1 MVKVKICGL
10 RRKEDIEY
18 ANELKPDYVGFVF
31 AKSKRQVEVEQALYL
46 IRLLDKEIK
55 TVGVFVNEPVENALK
70 IAQTLNLDVLQ
81 FHGDETQDYIDNFKN
96 FTVWKAIRIK
106 DKEDLE
112 KTKQFKVN
120 SFVFDTLTK
129 NEYGGTG
136 KTFNWKVLKG
146 MELNVPIIL
155 AGGLNENNVEE
166 AIKIVDPYAVDVSSG
181 VETEGYKDFKKLKSF
196 IEKVRGIR

>member
-46 IRLLDKEIK
+46 ISFLDKEIK
-55 TVGVFVNEPVENALK
+55 TVGVFVNEPVENVLK

-81 FHGDETQDYIDNFKN
+81 FHGDETQDYVDNFKN

-112 KTKQFKVN
+112 KTKEFRVN

-129 NEYGGTG
+129 KEYGGTG
-136 KTFNWKVLKG
+136 KTFNWEVLKG
-146 MELNVPIIL
+146 FELNVPIIL

-166 AIKIVDPYAVDVSSG
+166 AIKIVNPYAVDVSSG
-181 VETEGYKDFKKLKSF
+181 VETEGYKDFKKMKSF

>member
-46 IRLLDKEIK
+46 ISFLDKEIK
-55 TVGVFVNEPVENALK
+55 TVGVFVNEPVENVLK

-81 FHGDETQDYIDNFKN
+81 FHGDETQDYVDNFKN

-112 KTKQFKVN
+112 KTKEFRVN

-129 NEYGGTG
+129 KEYGGTG
-136 KTFNWKVLKG
+136 KTFNWEVLKG
-146 MELNVPIIL
+146 FELNVPIIL

-166 AIKIVDPYAVDVSSG
+166 AIKIVNPYGVDVSSG
-181 VETEGYKDFKKLKSF
+181 VETEGYKDFKKMKSF

>member
-31 AKSKRQVEVEQALYL
+31 AKSKRQIEVEQALDL
-46 IRLLDKEIK
+46 ISLLDKEIK

-112 KTKQFKVN
+112 KTKEFKVN

-136 KTFNWKVLKG
+136 KTFNWEVLKG
-146 MELNVPIIL
+146 FELNVPIIL

-166 AIKIVDPYAVDVSSG
+166 AIRIVNPYAVDVSSG
-181 VETEGYKDFKKLKSF
+181 VETEGYKDFKKMKSF

>member
-1 MVKVKICGL
+1 LVKVKICGL

-96 FTVWKAIRIK
+96 FTMWKAIRIK

-112 KTKQFKVN
+112 KTKEFKVN

-136 KTFNWKVLKG
+136 KTFNWEVLKG
-146 MELNVPIIL
+146 IELNVPIIL
-155 AGGLNENNVEE
+155 AGGLNGNNVEE
-166 AIKIVDPYAVDVSSG
+166 AIKIVNPYAVDVSSG
-181 VETEGYKDFKKLKSF
+181 VETEGYKDFKKMKSF

>member
-31 AKSKRQVEVEQALYL
+31 AKSKRQIEVEQALYL
-46 IRLLDKEIK
+46 ISFLDKEIK

-181 VETEGYKDFKKLKSF
+181 VETEGYKDFKKMKSF

>member
-31 AKSKRQVEVEQALYL
+31 AKSKRQLEVEQALYL

-112 KTKQFKVN
+112 KTKEFRVN

-136 KTFNWKVLKG
+136 KTFNWEVLKG
-146 MELNVPIIL
+146 IELNVPIIL

-166 AIKIVDPYAVDVSSG
+166 AIKIVNPYAVDVSSG
-181 VETEGYKDFKKLKSF
+181 VETEGYKDFKKMKSF

>member
-31 AKSKRQVEVEQALYL
+31 AKSKRQIEVEQALDL
-46 IRLLDKEIK
+46 ISLLDKEIK

-112 KTKQFKVN
+112 KTKEFKVN

-136 KTFNWKVLKG
+136 KTFNWEVLKG
-146 MELNVPIIL
+146 FELNVPIIL

-166 AIKIVDPYAVDVSSG
+166 AIKIVNPYGVDVSSG

>member
-31 AKSKRQVEVEQALYL
+31 AKSKRQIEVEQALDL
-46 IRLLDKEIK
+46 ISLLDKEIK

-112 KTKQFKVN
+112 KTKEFKVN

-136 KTFNWKVLKG
+136 KTFNWEVLKG

-181 VETEGYKDFKKLKSF
+181 VETEGYKDFKKMKSF

>member
-1 MVKVKICGL
+1 LVKVKICGL

-31 AKSKRQVEVEQALYL
+31 AKSKRQIEVEQALDL
-46 IRLLDKEIK
+46 ISLLDKEIK

-181 VETEGYKDFKKLKSF
+181 VETEGYKDFKKMKSF

>member
-10 RRKEDIEY
+10 RKKEDIEY

-70 IAQTLNLDVLQ
+70 IVQTLNLDVLQ

-112 KTKQFKVN
+112 KTKEFRVN

-136 KTFNWKVLKG
+136 KTFNWEVLKG

-166 AIKIVDPYAVDVSSG
+166 AIRIVNPYAVDVSSG
-181 VETEGYKDFKKLKSF
+181 VETEGYKDFKKMKSF

>member
-1 MVKVKICGL
+1 LVKVKICGL

-46 IRLLDKEIK
+46 ISFLDKEIK
-55 TVGVFVNEPVENALK
+55 TVGVFVNEPVENVLK

-81 FHGDETQDYIDNFKN
+81 FHGDETQDYVDNFKN

-112 KTKQFKVN
+112 KTKEFRVN

-129 NEYGGTG
+129 KEYGGTG
-136 KTFNWKVLKG
+136 KTFNWEVLKG
-146 MELNVPIIL
+146 FELNVPIIL

-166 AIKIVDPYAVDVSSG
+166 AIKIVNPYAVDVSSG
-181 VETEGYKDFKKLKSF
+181 VETEGYKDFKKMKSF

>member
-46 IRLLDKEIK
+46 ISLLDKEIK

-112 KTKQFKVN
+112 KTKEFRVN

-136 KTFNWKVLKG
+136 KTFNWEVLKG
-146 MELNVPIIL
+146 FELNVPIIL

-166 AIKIVDPYAVDVSSG
+166 AIRIVNSYAVDVSSG
-181 VETEGYKDFKKLKSF
+181 VETEGYKDFKKMKSF

>member
-31 AKSKRQVEVEQALYL
+31 AKSKRQIEVEQALDL
-46 IRLLDKEIK
+46 ISLLDKEIK
-55 TVGVFVNEPVENALK
+55 TVGVFVNEPVENVLK

-81 FHGDETQDYIDNFKN
+81 FHGDETQDYVDNFKN

-112 KTKQFKVN
+112 KTKEFRVN

-129 NEYGGTG
+129 KEYGGTG
-136 KTFNWKVLKG
+136 KTFNWEVLKG
-146 MELNVPIIL
+146 FELNVPIIL

-166 AIKIVDPYAVDVSSG
+166 AIKIVNPYGVDVSSG

>member
-31 AKSKRQVEVEQALYL
+31 AKSKRQIEVEQALDL
-46 IRLLDKEIK
+46 ISLLDKEIK

-112 KTKQFKVN
+112 KTKEFRVN

-136 KTFNWKVLKG
+136 KTFNWEVLKG
-146 MELNVPIIL
+146 FELNVPIIL

-166 AIKIVDPYAVDVSSG
+166 AIRIVNPYAVDVSSG

>member
-31 AKSKRQVEVEQALYL
+31 AKSKRQIEVEQALDL
-46 IRLLDKEIK
+46 ISLLDKEIK

-136 KTFNWKVLKG
+136 KTFNWEVLKG
-146 MELNVPIIL
+146 FELNVPIIL

-166 AIKIVDPYAVDVSSG
+166 AIRIVNPYAVDVSSG
-181 VETEGYKDFKKLKSF
+181 VETEGYKDFKKMKSF

>member
-31 AKSKRQVEVEQALYL
+31 AKSKRQIEVEQALDL
-46 IRLLDKEIK
+46 ISLLDKEIK

-136 KTFNWKVLKG
+136 KTFNWEVLKE

-181 VETEGYKDFKKLKSF
+181 VETEGYKDFKKMKSF

>member
-31 AKSKRQVEVEQALYL
+31 AKSKRQIEVEQALDL
-46 IRLLDKEIK
+46 ISLLDKEIK

-112 KTKQFKVN
+112 KTKEFKVN

-181 VETEGYKDFKKLKSF
+181 VETEGYKDFKKMKSF

>member
-31 AKSKRQVEVEQALYL
+31 AKSKRQIEVEQALDL
-46 IRLLDKEIK
+46 ISLLDKEIK

-112 KTKQFKVN
+112 KTKEFKVN

-136 KTFNWKVLKG
+136 KTFNWEVLKE

-181 VETEGYKDFKKLKSF
+181 VETEGYKDFKKMKSF

>member
-31 AKSKRQVEVEQALYL
+31 AKSKRQIEVEQALDL
-46 IRLLDKEIK
+46 ISLLDKEIK

-166 AIKIVDPYAVDVSSG
+166 AIRIVNPYAVDVSSG
-181 VETEGYKDFKKLKSF
+181 VETEGYKDFKKMKSF

>member
-31 AKSKRQVEVEQALYL
+31 AKSKRQIEVEQALDL
-46 IRLLDKEIK
+46 ISLLDKEIK

-136 KTFNWKVLKG
+136 KTFNWEVLKG
-146 MELNVPIIL
+146 FELNVPIIL

-181 VETEGYKDFKKLKSF
+181 VETEGYKDFKKMKSF

>member
-1 MVKVKICGL
+1 LVKVKICGL

-46 IRLLDKEIK
+46 ISFLDKEIK
-55 TVGVFVNEPVENALK
+55 TVGVFVNEPVENVLK

-81 FHGDETQDYIDNFKN
+81 FHGDETQDYVDNFKN

-112 KTKQFKVN
+112 KTKEFRVN

-129 NEYGGTG
+129 KEYGGTG
-136 KTFNWKVLKG
+136 KTFNWEVLKG
-146 MELNVPIIL
+146 FELNVPIIL

-166 AIKIVDPYAVDVSSG
+166 AIKIVNPYGVDVSSG
-181 VETEGYKDFKKLKSF
+181 VETEGYKDFKKMKSF

>member
-18 ANELKPDYVGFVF
+18 TNELKPDYVGFVF

-112 KTKQFKVN
+112 KTKEFKVN
-120 SFVFDTLTK
+120 SFVFDTFTK

-136 KTFNWKVLKG
+136 KTFNWEVLKG
-146 MELNVPIIL
+146 FELNVPIIL

-166 AIKIVDPYAVDVSSG
+166 AIRIVNPYAVDVSSG
-181 VETEGYKDFKKLKSF
+181 VETEGYKDFKKMKSF

>member
-31 AKSKRQVEVEQALYL
+31 AKSKRQIEVEQALDL
-46 IRLLDKEIK
+46 ISLLDKEIK

-112 KTKQFKVN
+112 KTKEFKVN

>member
-1 MVKVKICGL
+1 LVKVKICGL

-46 IRLLDKEIK
+46 ISFLDKEIK
-55 TVGVFVNEPVENALK
+55 TVGVFVNEPVENVLK

-81 FHGDETQDYIDNFKN
+81 FHGDETQDYVDNFKN

-112 KTKQFKVN
+112 KTKEFRVN

-129 NEYGGTG
+129 KEYGGTG
-136 KTFNWKVLKG
+136 KTFNWEVLKG
-146 MELNVPIIL
+146 FELNVPIIL

-166 AIKIVDPYAVDVSSG
+166 AIEIVNPYGVDVSSG
-181 VETEGYKDFKKLKSF
+181 VETEGYKDFKKMKSF

>member
-31 AKSKRQVEVEQALYL
+31 AKSKRQIEVEQALDL
-46 IRLLDKEIK
+46 ISLLDKEIK

-112 KTKQFKVN
+112 KTKEFKVN

-129 NEYGGTG
+129 KEYGGTG
-136 KTFNWKVLKG
+136 KTFNWEVLKG
-146 MELNVPIIL
+146 FELNVPIIL

-166 AIKIVDPYAVDVSSG
+166 AIRIVNPYAVDVSSG